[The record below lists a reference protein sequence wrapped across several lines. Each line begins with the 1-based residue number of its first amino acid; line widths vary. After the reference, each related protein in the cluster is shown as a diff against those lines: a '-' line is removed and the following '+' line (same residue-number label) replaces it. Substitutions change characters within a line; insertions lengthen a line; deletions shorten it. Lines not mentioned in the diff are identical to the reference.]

1 MFLLSIKNN
10 IISNILL
17 CILFFL
23 LQIFFP
29 KLFIINGCNIGFD
42 FIIILLTILIFKN
55 ESYKIIL
62 LALFFGLVQDFII
75 SVEQIGIFCFLRIA
89 SVFLIGLIKKYQ
101 FIWSYTIK
109 CSALFFIVFFQFL
122 IYFLMNFNEL
132 YFFIFYISILNAFL
146 YIVLMALINRIY
158 FNSKLI

>member
-10 IISNILL
+10 LIPNIFL

-29 KLFIINGCNIGFD
+29 KLFIVNGCSIGFD

-62 LALFFGLVQDFII
+62 LAFILGIVQDFII
-75 SVEQIGIFCFLRIA
+75 SVEQIGLFCFLRIFT
-89 SVFLIGLIKKYQ
+89 VFTIGLIKKYQ
-101 FIWSYTIK
+101 FIWSKTIK
-109 CSALFFIVFFQFL
+109 YSALTFIVFFQF
-122 IYFLMNFNEL
+122 IAYYMINFNEW
-132 YFFIFYISILNAFL
+132 YFFIFYISFLNSLL
-146 YIVLMALINRIY
+146 YFSLIIFINRIY